1 LLPIL
6 RPILFELVILTLS
19 LPKGKD
25 LLFAWAGNTSDQ
37 KPIQSDLSPGDPMKP
52 LILLALLALTP
63 AALAQH
69 RTFVVAPDAS
79 NVKMTLN
86 TNHEVVTGTFHIQ
99 SGTIDFDP
107 ATPKLSG
114 SVVVL
119 AASGKTG
126 NGTRDKRMDNEI
138 LLVEKHATISFEP
151 KSYTGTLAPSGDS
164 TLQVTGI
171 FTLLGTPH
179 EITVPMQVHLEADSA
194 KATTHFIVPYV
205 QWGLKN
211 PSLLIWKAENDV
223 AIDLSLNGRLSK

>member
-1 LLPIL
+1 MK
-6 RPILFELVILTLS
+6 RLT
-19 LPKGKD
+19 
-25 LLFAWAGNTSDQ
+25 
-37 KPIQSDLSPGDPMKP
+37 
-52 LILLALLALTP
+52 LLALLTFVP
-63 AALAQH
+63 AAFAQH
-69 RTFVVAPDAS
+69 RTFVIAPDAS
-79 NVKMTLN
+79 EVKMTLN
-86 TNHEVVTGTFHIQ
+86 TNHETVTGTFHIQ
-99 SGTIDFDP
+99 SGAIDFDP
-107 ATPKLSG
+107 ATPRLSG

-126 NGTRDKRMDNEI
+126 NGTRDKRMDNEV
-138 LLVEKHATISFEP
+138 LLVEKHATVAFEP

-194 KATTHFIVPYV
+194 IAKSRFIIPYV

-223 AIDLSLNGRLSK
+223 AIDLSLTGHLSK